1 MDEEWPDIIEDDKN
15 SPPEIGL
22 ELIHGTSI
30 NSQSYKVFHFKEA
43 EKEYL
48 NLLQKSISLLALNED
63 DTIKLLM
70 NYQWNSEKIFNDLFI
85 DEKTKEKMFLES
97 GITPKEISGD
107 LTHNCPICSEE
118 LNSKNSYSLACKH
131 VFCYDCWSGFL
142 TSSLNDGKKCL
153 KTNCPALKCNVI
165 VGSSAFKKFLSPK
178 EYEKYHGFLVRS
190 FTDDSKEIRWCPRPN
205 CDYFAKNTSLASI
218 PIVCQCGNKF
228 CFRCGLN
235 WHDPLNCDMIK
246 RWNQKNVDEGENA
259 NWIIANTKACPKC
272 KKQIEKN
279 QGCNH
284 MTCSMCRHEFCWI
297 CLAAWSTH
305 GEKTGG
311 YYKCTVFEQNQNA
324 ESKAKARAAE
334 DAKHALQK
342 YLFHFERFMEQNRAM
357 KMAQEKLM
365 PKINQIIEVLHT
377 AMNYPINEVTFLEE
391 GVKTVIDARQVI
403 ANSYVYVYYITNEK
417 EKTLFNYQK
426 ELLEFETEDLH
437 HNLEKEFDAFCDP
450 EVLDRKPFY
459 NYKSIVTNLI
469 SVTKKFYKNFI
480 EGVKEGV
487 LGLNQITE
495 IDEKNPG
502 IKKEPL
508 KDSKKPTKVNKKRK

>member
-1 MDEEWPDIIEDDKN
+1 
-15 SPPEIGL
+15 
-22 ELIHGTSI
+22 
-30 NSQSYKVFHFKEA
+30 
-43 EKEYL
+43 
-48 NLLQKSISLLALNED
+48 
-63 DTIKLLM
+63 
-70 NYQWNSEKIFNDLFI
+70 
-85 DEKTKEKMFLES
+85 
-97 GITPKEISGD
+97 
-107 LTHNCPICSEE
+107 
-118 LNSKNSYSLACKH
+118 
-131 VFCYDCWSGFL
+131 
-142 TSSLNDGKKCL
+142 
-153 KTNCPALKCNVI
+153 
-165 VGSSAFKKFLSPK
+165 
-178 EYEKYHGFLVRS
+178 
-190 FTDDSKEIRWCPRPN
+190 
-205 CDYFAKNTSLASI
+205 
-218 PIVCQCGNKF
+218 
-228 CFRCGLN
+228 
-235 WHDPLNCDMIK
+235 
-246 RWNQKNVDEGENA
+246 
-259 NWIIANTKACPKC
+259 
-272 KKQIEKN
+272 
-279 QGCNH
+279 
-284 MTCSMCRHEFCWI
+284 
-297 CLAAWSTH
+297 
-305 GEKTGG
+305 
-311 YYKCTVFEQNQNA
+311 
-324 ESKAKARAAE
+324 
-334 DAKHALQK
+334 
-342 YLFHFERFMEQNRAM
+342 MEQNIAM